1 MADIKD
7 NVKIKKIDT
16 ALAGEFNKLK
26 LKLVSYLSI
35 AEVEREYLENEAV
48 KAKDSVSSAMTS
60 SNIDDLRNSIDKF
73 KDIDDAM
80 KKFKD
85 SHSKMYAA
93 AKKILTLPDEN
104 KEMLV
109 QNGRVLSSGEIISTK
124 DMDEAFEVSQNSL
137 GDVLSSVDRDEI
149 KQAVEKTMTSSKS
162 ENENSAEADYIS
174 NKVNSDNLEDVVRL
188 VKEQAIE
195 EMNKPKTEDDVAE
208 KDEHKLTMEDMDDI
222 FAKARGEAK
231 EEPVVEEPLPS
242 PSEAKPDTPIFSDDE
257 SIFNFS
263 PFYVPADDLAD
274 ETVKSEEPSPIG
286 GTSDTTNE
294 NIDFSDDEEFMAIMR
309 EQEEAR
315 KAADNARLR
324 LSKLKEERERTD
336 SLKVEKEKEAE
347 SKRAEAAK
355 LKLDY
360 RNRKIAEAKRELAEL
375 KQATMSTIE
384 ESTKEE
390 QAIFENKRIIQD
402 FSQSIVAANQCIQY
416 YSNLTGGEHRKK

>member
-149 KQAVEKTMTSSKS
+149 KQAVEKTMTSSES

-274 ETVKSEEPSPIG
+274 ETVKSEEPSHIG

-336 SLKVEKEKEAE
+336 SLKVEKGKEAE

>member
-48 KAKDSVSSAMTS
+48 NAKESVSSAMTS

-274 ETVKSEEPSPIG
+274 ETVKSEEPSHIG

-336 SLKVEKEKEAE
+336 SLKVEKGKEAE

>member
-263 PFYVPADDLAD
+263 PFYVPVDDLAD
-274 ETVKSEEPSPIG
+274 ETVKSEEPSHIG